1 MEILYH
7 GHSCVQLTDGEHS
20 VIIDPFISGNPSAQ
34 VKIEDIKVQYVLLT
48 HGHGDHFGDA
58 IEIARRNNATIIANH
73 EIATYLSW
81 QGLTVHGMNTGG
93 SYNFEF
99 GKVKLTQAFH
109 SSGLILDE
117 EQKIV
122 YMGMPIGFLITMGN
136 KTLYHPGDTALFGD
150 MKMIGELNEIDVA
163 FLPIG
168 DYFTMGPEDAL
179 IAAQWINA
187 NVTIPIHYN
196 TFPLIEQDGD
206 QFISNLENKGL
217 KGKKVNPGEKIE
229 M

>member
-1 MEILYH
+1 MEITYH
-7 GHSCVQLTDGEHS
+7 GHSCFQLTEGEHS
-20 VIIDPFISGNPSAQ
+20 IIIDPFITGNPSAQ
-34 VKIEDIKVQYVLLT
+34 VKLEDIKVQYILLT

-58 IEIARRNNATIIANH
+58 IKIAKRNNATIISNH
-73 EIATYLSW
+73 EIATYLGW
-81 QGLTVHGMNTGG
+81 QGLNVQGMNTGG
-93 SYNFEF
+93 SYQFEF

-109 SSGLILDE
+109 SSGLILEE

-136 KTLYHPGDTALFGD
+136 KTVYHPGDTALFGD
-150 MKMIGELNEIDVA
+150 MKMIGELNDIDVA

-179 IAAQWINA
+179 IAAEWLKA
-187 NVTIPIHYN
+187 KVTIPMHYN
-196 TFPLIEQDGD
+196 TFPLIAQDGD
-206 QFISNLENKGL
+206 QFVLNLEKKGL

>member
-1 MEILYH
+1 MEITYH
-7 GHSCVQLTDGEHS
+7 GHSCFQLTEGEHS
-20 VIIDPFISGNPSAQ
+20 IIIDPFITGNPSAQ
-34 VKIEDIKVQYVLLT
+34 VKLEDIKVQYILLT

-58 IEIARRNNATIIANH
+58 IEIAKRNNATIISNH
-73 EIATYLSW
+73 EIATYLGW
-81 QGLTVHGMNTGG
+81 QGLNVQGMNTGG
-93 SYNFEF
+93 SYQFEF

-109 SSGLILDE
+109 SSGLILEE

-136 KTLYHPGDTALFGD
+136 KTVYHPGDTALFGD
-150 MKMIGELNEIDVA
+150 MKMIGELNDIDVA

-179 IAAQWINA
+179 IAAEWLKA
-187 NVTIPIHYN
+187 KVTIPMHYN
-196 TFPLIEQDGD
+196 TFPLIAQDGD
-206 QFISNLENKGL
+206 QFVLNLEKKGL

>member
-20 VIIDPFISGNPSAQ
+20 VIIDPFITGNPSAKF
-34 VKIEDIKVQYVLLT
+34 KIEDIKVQYILLT

-73 EIATYLSW
+73 EIATYLGW
-81 QGLTVHGMNTGG
+81 QGLPVHGMNTGG
-93 SYNFEF
+93 AYNFEF
-99 GKVKLTQAFH
+99 GKVKLTHAFH
-109 SSGLILDE
+109 SSGLILDD

-136 KTLYHPGDTALFGD
+136 RTLYHSGDTALFGD
-150 MKMIGELNEIDVA
+150 MKMIGELNDIDVA

-179 IAAQWINA
+179 IAAQWING

-196 TFPLIEQDGD
+196 TFPIIEQDAD
-206 QFISNLENKGL
+206 QFVLNLENKGL